1 MARKARINEIKVE
14 IVNPEAIP
22 IAKKRFTE
30 LVLEDYFASEQ
41 FEKDMETIGKMNEQ
55 KLKQKK

>member
-22 IAKKRFTE
+22 IAEKRFTD
-30 LVLEDYFASEQ
+30 LVLERYFASEQ
-41 FEKDMETIGKMNEQ
+41 FEKDMETIRKMNEQ
-55 KLKQKK
+55 QQNQ